1 MYNIILFIIALCL
14 VVVFFYIILKNSKK
28 KYKNKEGFTIGDN
41 NNLATSSLTDSST
54 YADNLGSI
62 IGQLNVEL
70 NLDVKRDEYTKIL
83 KLQSEVIQLYSLKSM
98 LSWNL
103 NQSPESLLALNF
115 QILNA
120 FNDKNQTAP
129 DYLINEVLDT
139 SGTPSSSGGIFTN
152 LLGLNNI

>member
-14 VVVFFYIILKNSKK
+14 VVGFFYIILKNSKK
-28 KYKNKEGFTIGDN
+28 KYKKEGFTIGDN

-70 NLDVKRDEYTKIL
+70 NMDVKRDEYIKIL

-103 NQSPESLLALNF
+103 NQPPQSLLALNY
-115 QILNA
+115 QVLNA
-120 FNDKNQTAP
+120 FNNKNQTGP
-129 DYLINEVLDT
+129 EYLINEVLDT